1 MKEAMEFDEFK
12 EAFRDAYYDA
22 LAYKKDVVVDGYTFF
37 RKWYVLNYFLDNEA
51 LFPGHYTVER
61 EVESVFADD
70 SYAETFYDFYLQ
82 CVKDDNEIEQTETE
96 KTKIGKDDL

>member
-37 RKWYVLNYFLDNEA
+37 KKWYILNYFLDNEEA
-51 LFPGHYTVER
+51 FPGQYTVER
-61 EVESVFADD
+61 EVSEIFSDD
-70 SYAETFYDFYLQ
+70 SYAKTFYEFYLEW
-82 CVKDDNEIEQTETE
+82 VNDDNEIEKAE
-96 KTKIGKDDL
+96 IGKDDLKC